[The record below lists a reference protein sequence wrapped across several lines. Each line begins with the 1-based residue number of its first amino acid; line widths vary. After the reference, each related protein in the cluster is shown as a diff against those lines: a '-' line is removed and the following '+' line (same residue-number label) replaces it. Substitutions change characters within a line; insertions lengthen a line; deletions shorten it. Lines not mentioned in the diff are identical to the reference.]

1 MLPSVDTLDELNA
14 MVRDEALLRPAVQD
28 LCAHLGFPGVRVL
41 RFEDG
46 TLPVYSVGE
55 SLVLKLFPGLEAAQA
70 VREARV
76 LTHLC
81 GRLPVDTPR
90 LHAADLY
97 KSGWRYALMSRLPGV
112 SLTETWYRIPAA
124 EQDRIIVEA
133 AETLAALHALDP
145 RPLADVVG
153 PADWNRF
160 LAVRQAKALQ
170 HHRRTGLK
178 DPWLEQI
185 PDFLRSVPLPP
196 PSQRVLLHTEF
207 MREHL
212 MVEQRDGWR
221 LTGLFDFEPVMV
233 GDPAYD
239 FAGVALFVTRADP
252 RQLRRFYAAY
262 GRAPHPPRELLAHA
276 LLHVYS
282 DLPWNLRE
290 LPAPPRPCLDDLAEA
305 WFGTDTYSWGGPPEA
320 RRLT

>member
-14 MVRDEALLRPAVQD
+14 VVRDEALLRPATQD
-28 LCAHLGFPGVRVL
+28 LCTHLGLEGARLV

-46 TLPVYSVGE
+46 TLPVYSVGD
-55 SLVLKLFPGLEAAQA
+55 SLVLKLFPGFEAAQA
-70 VREARV
+70 VREARI
-76 LTHLC
+76 LSHLW
-81 GRLPVDTPR
+81 GQLPLATPR

-97 KSGWRYALMSRLPGV
+97 KNGWRYVLMSRLPGV
-112 SLTETWYRIPAA
+112 SLTDAWHRAPAA
-124 EQDRIIVEA
+124 DQDRIVVEA

-160 LAVRQAKALQ
+160 LAERQAKAVQ
-170 HHRRTGLK
+170 HQRGNGLT

-185 PDFLRSVPLPP
+185 PDFLRSVPLPAP
-196 PSQRVLLHTEF
+196 PRRVLLHTEF

-212 MVEQRDGWR
+212 MVERHDGGR
-221 LTGLFDFEPVMV
+221 VTGLFDFEPAMI

-239 FAGVALFVTRADP
+239 FAGAALFVTCADP

-290 LPAPPRPCLDDLAEA
+290 LPAPPRPRLDDLAEA
-305 WFGTDTYSWGGPPEA
+305 WFGTDA
-320 RRLT
+320 